1 MKKGGGS
8 MGGAVYGFGFVG
20 ALVYFLQH
28 TASFGDGFIGI
39 LKAIIWPALVVFKLL
54 EFLKI

>member
-8 MGGAVYGFGFVG
+8 MGGAVYGLGFIG
-20 ALVYFLQH
+20 AVVYFLQH
-28 TASFGDGFIGI
+28 SVSFGDGFVGI

>member
-1 MKKGGGS
+1 
-8 MGGAVYGFGFVG
+8 MGGAVYGLGFIG
-20 ALVYFLQH
+20 AVVYFLQH
-28 TASFGDGFIGI
+28 SVSFGDGFVGI